1 VAGIGE
7 DGCKLAAPSRINTL
21 PKPFQ
26 AKAFVGIFA
35 ALFLGTQFFS
45 SFLGDLTKQYEW
57 FQSFRYTWPILGA
70 VFVAAGVTHFTV
82 EDEYC
87 ISILR
92 KEPGESGTYR
102 EVPSFMCN
110 GPESLKF
117 LGAWVSSLG
126 LGSRHWRDNRRL
138 FPRLPFLSQF
148 TCGSWSRIGFCCFAF
163 SRDDCRDPSQHL
175 HVHAWC

>member
-1 VAGIGE
+1 MVAGIGE

-87 ISILR
+87 NIYPPKGAWGIWYLPGSSKFHVQWTGVAEIL
-92 KEPGESGTYR
+92 GGLGL
-102 EVPSFMCN
+102 VI
-110 GPESLKF
+110 
-117 LGAWVSSLG
+117 GAWVSPLEG
-126 LGSRHWRDNRRL
+126 
-138 FPRLPFLSQF
+138 
-148 TCGSWSRIGFCCFAF
+148 
-163 SRDDCRDPSQHL
+163 
-175 HVHAWC
+175 